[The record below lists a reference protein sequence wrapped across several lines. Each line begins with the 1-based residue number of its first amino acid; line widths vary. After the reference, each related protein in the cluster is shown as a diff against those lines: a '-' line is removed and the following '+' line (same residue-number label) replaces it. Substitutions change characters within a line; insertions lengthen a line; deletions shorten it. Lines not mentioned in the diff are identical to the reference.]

1 MFPAPYSVASQIQEN
16 QSRKSVTFKWKNIRQ
31 IQITQDLSKKDSNNT
46 IFLHKNKS
54 YMHYF

>member
-31 IQITQDLSKKDSNNT
+31 IQITQNLSKKDSNNT
-46 IFLHKNKS
+46 IF
-54 YMHYF
+54 FT